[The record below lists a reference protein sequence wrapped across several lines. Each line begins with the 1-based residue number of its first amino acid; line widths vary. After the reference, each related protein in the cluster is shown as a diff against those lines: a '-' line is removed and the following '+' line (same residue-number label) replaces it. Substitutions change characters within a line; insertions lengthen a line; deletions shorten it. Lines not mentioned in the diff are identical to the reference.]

1 MFFSVIAT
9 SWRICLFRAGPQDYP
24 ASNQAVAHAVML
36 ALAVHVVQFQLS
48 LPVFA
53 AIVQAIV
60 AVLVMWSFTTAVLT
74 MRKKPERV
82 PQTVSA
88 LLVTNAI
95 FSLLLVPFLIP
106 MLPAMEQ
113 ATQNPDA
120 QIDVPAISLIGTLGL
135 SLWSL
140 AVSIW
145 IYRNALE
152 SRSGLAILAAVGM
165 AAVVYIIAGGVGTML
180 VPQGS

>member
-1 MFFSVIAT
+1 MQRVTLPERPGWRDRAT
-9 SWRICLFRAGPQDYP
+9 ELGFTFADMGGEPYWDETSAYRFTLRQIEDDIEAPGTELHAMCRE
-24 ASNQAVAHAVML
+24 AVAHAVML
-36 ALAVHVVQFQLS
+36 ALAVHVVRFQLS

-95 FSLLLVPFLIP
+95 FSLLLREFEFELAQ
-106 MLPAMEQ
+106 PAESYHNDHSKMVVQ
-113 ATQNPDA
+113 LA
-120 QIDVPAISLIGTLGL
+120 QPCKVR
-135 SLWSL
+135 
-140 AVSIW
+140 
-145 IYRNALE
+145 YRKRVL
-152 SRSGLAILAAVGM
+152 
-165 AAVVYIIAGGVGTML
+165 
-180 VPQGS
+180 